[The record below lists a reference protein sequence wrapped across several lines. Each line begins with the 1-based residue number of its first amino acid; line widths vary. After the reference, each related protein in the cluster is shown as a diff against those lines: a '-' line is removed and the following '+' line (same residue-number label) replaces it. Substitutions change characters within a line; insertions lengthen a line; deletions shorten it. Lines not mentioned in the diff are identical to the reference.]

1 MNFPM
6 QSRGRLSRLTHLMVS
21 SGLVVGCLAFGSSA
35 NASISFTFDYSDNT
49 AGAGFLDAT
58 FGVDRQNALVTA
70 GNAFSSL
77 FGQYFTNSANIVLKV
92 TSSDDPQS
100 SNLAS
105 AGSEAT
111 WDGVT
116 SGFTYQEVVRNKL
129 LTGTD
134 LNDGAAD
141 GSVNVN
147 WGQPW
152 HLDLSSEA
160 PYGQYD
166 FYSTV
171 FHEFTHAIGFS
182 SSINQDGTS
191 AFGAGE
197 KVWSAFDEF
206 LGDKNGNRVIQPDY
220 SLDPA
225 AWAASTGGAS
235 PAEGMFFYGAY
246 AMAAN
251 GGNPVG
257 LYSPTTWEDGS
268 SVSHLDTDNPALE
281 AMMMT
286 HAGPDGPSPRVFS
299 AVEVGVLRDLGYT
312 AVAAVPE
319 PETYA
324 MMLAGLGLVG
334 WQVRRRRAA

>member
-1 MNFPM
+1 M
-6 QSRGRLSRLTHLMVS
+6 LS
-21 SGLVVGCLAFGSSA
+21 SGLVAGCLAFGGSA
-35 NASISFTFDYSDNT
+35 NAAISFTFDYSNNT
-49 AGAGFLDAT
+49 PGAGFLDAT
-58 FGVDRQNALVTA
+58 YGTDRQNALTAA

-77 FGQYFTNSANIVLKV
+77 FGQYFTNTGNIVLAV
-92 TSSDDPQS
+92 SSSDDPNS
-100 SNLAS
+100 STLAS
-105 AGSEAT
+105 AGSAGQ
-111 WDGVT
+111 WDGV
-116 SGFTYQEVVRNKL
+116 SQGFTYQEVVREKL
-129 LTGTD
+129 VTGVD

-141 GSVNVN
+141 GTVDVN

-152 HLDLSSEA
+152 HLDLSSDA
-160 PYGQYD
+160 PYGLYD

-182 SSINQDGTS
+182 SSIGQNGEP
-191 AFGAGE
+191 AFGAGNLA
-197 KVWSAFDEF
+197 WSEYDRF
-206 LGDKNGNRVIQPDY
+206 LGNKNGTMMINPDY
-220 SLDPA
+220 TLNQA
-225 AWAASTGGAS
+225 AWEAASVGGAS
-235 PAEGMFFYGAY
+235 PAEGMFFYGAN

-251 GGNPVG
+251 GGQAVG
-257 LYSPTTWEDGS
+257 LYSPTVWSDGS

-299 AVEVGVLRDLGYT
+299 AVEVGILTDLGYT
-312 AVAAVPE
+312 AVTPVPE

>member
-1 MNFPM
+1 MNSST
-6 QSRGRLSRLTHLMVS
+6 QSRGRLSRLTHLMLS
-21 SGLVVGCLAFGSSA
+21 SGLVAGCLAFGGSA
-35 NASISFTFDYSDNT
+35 NAAISFTFDYSANT

-58 FGVDRQNALVTA
+58 HGTDRQNALVTA

-92 TSSDDPQS
+92 TSSDAPLS

-105 AGSEAT
+105 AGSEAI
-111 WDGVT
+111 WDGNT
-116 SGFTYQEVVRNKL
+116 NGFTYQEVVRNKL
-129 LTGTD
+129 LTGSD
-134 LNDGAAD
+134 LNGADAD
-141 GSVNVN
+141 GSVDVN

-152 HLDLSSEA
+152 HLDLSSDA

-171 FHEFTHAIGFS
+171 FHEFTHALGFS

-191 AFGAGE
+191 PFAPG

-206 LGDKNGNRVIQPDY
+206 LGDKNGNRVIKSDY
-220 SLDPA
+220 SLDTA

-257 LYSPTTWEDGS
+257 LYTPTTWEGGS
-268 SVSHLDTDNPALE
+268 SVSHLDTDNPVLHE
-281 AMMMT
+281 MMMT
-286 HAGPDGPSPRVFS
+286 HAGPDGPSPRVFT
-299 AVEVGVLRDLGYT
+299 AIEVGVLRDLGYT
-312 AVAAVPE
+312 AVTPVPE

>member
-1 MNFPM
+1 M
-6 QSRGRLSRLTHLMVS
+6 LS
-21 SGLVVGCLAFGSSA
+21 SGFVAGCLAFGGSA
-35 NASISFTFDYSDNT
+35 NAAISFTFDYSDNT
-49 AGAGFLDAT
+49 PGLGFLDAT
-58 FGVDRQNALVTA
+58 YGTDRQNALVTA

-92 TSSDDPQS
+92 TSSDDSQS

-105 AGSEAT
+105 AGSVAI
-111 WDGVT
+111 WDGST
-116 SGFTYQEVVRNKL
+116 NGFTYQEVVRNKL

-141 GSVNVN
+141 GDVNVN
-147 WGQPW
+147 WGQQW
-152 HLDLSSEA
+152 HLDLNSEA
-160 PYGQYD
+160 PYGKYD

-182 SSINQDGTS
+182 SSINQNGTS
-191 AFGAGE
+191 PFAPDN
-197 KVWSAFDEF
+197 VWSAFDEF
-206 LGDKNGNRVIQPDY
+206 LGDKNGNRVIKSDY
-220 SLDPA
+220 SLDAA

-257 LYSPTTWEDGS
+257 LYSPTTWKNGS
-268 SVSHLDTDNPALE
+268 SVSHLDTDNPVLE

-286 HAGPDGPSPRVFS
+286 HAGPDGPSPRVFT
-299 AVEVGVLRDLGYT
+299 AIEVGVLRDLGYT
-312 AVAAVPE
+312 AVTPVPE